1 MHLSEVSAALL
12 GLVLP
17 GRCAGCLLA
26 GPSVCPACR
35 AAAVPSVRAARPDP
49 RPSGYPST
57 IAGAGYGGVVRRLVL
72 AHKER
77 GARADEPVLATLLVA
92 AVEQAVVGLRAG
104 GAAAPPL
111 RLLLVPVP
119 GSTVGAR
126 RRGGTPLVSL
136 TVRAARLLQAGG
148 QPAAVDRLLRQVRRD
163 APAQK
168 SLPSAERA
176 ASRSGLLV
184 ARPAR
189 VGAGV
194 ILLVDDVST
203 TGATLA
209 EAARALRAV
218 GSPPAAAAVVAAT
231 VLRHRP
237 G

>member
-1 MHLSEVSAALL
+1 MRLPEVSAALL

-57 IAGAGYGGVVRRLVL
+57 MAGAGYGGVVRRLVL

-77 GARADEPVLATLLVA
+77 GARAAEPVLATLLVA
-92 AVEQAVVGLRAG
+92 AVEQAVVGLRA

-148 QPAAVDRLLRQVRRD
+148 QPAAVDRLLRQARRD

-189 VGAGV
+189 AGAGV
-194 ILLVDDVST
+194 VLLVDDVST

-209 EAARALRAV
+209 EAARALRAA

-231 VLRHRP
+231 VLRHRT